1 MSELSVNMEGVC
13 DRIAKEYEEA
23 EVFDRWL
30 PDVGD
35 HVAVI
40 TNFTDGTGKGGSWWN
55 LVCQLLDP
63 DPELQ
68 GREFRIPFRESAPAG
83 IVKQAAY
90 ALAGHKVATITEC
103 IEVLQGSVG
112 STINFTVV
120 LDKTGVYKNVRISEV
135 VPDVDKDQA

>member
-23 EVFDRWL
+23 EVYDRWL

-40 TNFTDGTGKGGSWWN
+40 TNFTDGSSKKGSWWN

-68 GREFRIPFRESAPAG
+68 GREFRVQFGESAPAG
-83 IVKQAAY
+83 IVKAAAY
-90 ALAGHKVATITEC
+90 ALAGRKVGTIREC
-103 IEVLQGSVG
+103 VEVLQESVG
-112 STINFTVV
+112 STINFVVV

-135 VPDVDKDQA
+135 VPDATPA